1 MYINGAKI
9 GYSEANLKVTEI
21 NEREVLIFTDIGYL
35 EVMSDDDI
43 LVTEFSYEY
52 KFDLIDRQMFDY
64 SEASTE
70 FLYENKDDLIK
81 KNPAEVS

>member
-9 GYSEANLKVTEI
+9 GYSETNLKITET
-21 NEREVLIFTDIGYL
+21 NEREVLIFTDIGYF

-43 LVTEFSYEY
+43 LATEFSYEY
-52 KFDLIDRQMFDY
+52 KFDLIYGQMFDY

-81 KNPAEVS
+81 KSC